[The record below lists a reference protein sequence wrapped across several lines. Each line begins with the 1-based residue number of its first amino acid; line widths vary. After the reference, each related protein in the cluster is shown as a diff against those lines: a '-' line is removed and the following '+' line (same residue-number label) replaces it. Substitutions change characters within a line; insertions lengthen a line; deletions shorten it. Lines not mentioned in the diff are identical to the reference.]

1 MDAEQLRSTYNDY
14 FSRGRN
20 LWSST
25 DLRKTRKIARRTL
38 KWLRQMGMEKK
49 ALKVLDVGCGT
60 GFYTEAFRQ
69 LGCETIGLDYSEVA
83 LEKSKNNFPH
93 CKFIQ
98 MNGFEPTL
106 SENFDIV
113 YCRGF
118 SGANTHDLAF
128 IARWLNKYMPYINPG
143 GFFIL
148 SYLSSFTG
156 KQKAGET
163 VNLTMDEILALG
175 NLVEG
180 DYRGIRFFYYFGFLS
195 KVKKVVQRK
204 LGNSAVKEDY
214 SVFFQ
219 KQ

>member
-1 MDAEQLRSTYNDY
+1 MNEAATIQQP
-14 FSRGRN
+14 
-20 LWSST
+20 
-25 DLRKTRKIARRTL
+25 IAVNPN
-38 KWLRQMGMEKK
+38 K
-49 ALKVLDVGCGT
+49 ALWEKGDFTRLAETMRKSGTALINKLNITPGMKVLDVGCGT

-148 SYLSSFTG
+148 SYLSNFTG